1 MAIGAIVR
9 KVYGTSITE
18 VFRQVGAYVGRILKG
33 VKPAD
38 LPVLRSTMFE
48 FVINMSTANA
58 LGLEIPPTLLSRADE
73 VIE

>member
-1 MAIGAIVR
+1 MTLVP
-9 KVYGTSITE
+9 
-18 VFRQVGAYVGRILKG
+18 YVGRILKG